1 MRKQTAKRVN
11 VNLTAKQLDELK
23 FIESCKT
30 GDKYIDS
37 DIIRDAID
45 IYAQLLGYNGQK
57 FEIRQA
63 EEDDGLPF

>member
-1 MRKQTAKRVN
+1 MKKQTVKRIN
-11 VNLTAKQLDELK
+11 INLTAKQLDELK

-45 IYAQLLGYNGQK
+45 IYAQVMGYNDK
-57 FEIRQA
+57 
-63 EEDDGLPF
+63 

>member
-1 MRKQTAKRVN
+1 MKSQVAKRVN
-11 VNLTAKQLDELK
+11 INLTQKQLDELK

-45 IYAQLLGYNGQK
+45 IYAQVMGYN
-57 FEIRQA
+57 
-63 EEDDGLPF
+63 D